1 LAPVFASRRRRLL
14 ALALVAGLAALLL
27 APAGALAGALTPE
40 SGGSP
45 NANQIDSL
53 YKILLYVALFVFVTV
68 EGALLYSLIRFRGRR
83 GLVPAQIRG
92 NTNLEI
98 SWTVAAALVLAVLTG
113 VTFAKLPSIKN
124 PAPSGPDGVALANG
138 KLVAAVDQ
146 PPPPGGKGLN
156 IDVNGQQYI
165 WRFTYPNGAYSYT
178 TMVVP
183 VDTTVI
189 LRIRSQDVA
198 HSWWIPKLGPKAD
211 AIPGYTNKDWFK
223 IPRPGVFRGQCDELC
238 GRNHAN
244 MVASVRAI
252 PADEYQAWVT
262 RQKQLIQQA
271 NQLAVQQRK
280 SESPIPG

>member
-1 LAPVFASRRRRLL
+1 MAPVLASRRRLL

-27 APAGALAGALTPE
+27 VPAGALAGAVTPE

-45 NANQIDSL
+45 NANEIDSL

-68 EGALLYSLIRFRGRR
+68 EGALLYSLLRFRKRRR
-83 GLVPAQIRG
+83 GMVPAQIRG

-113 VTFAKLPSIKN
+113 VTFAKLPSIKD
-124 PAPSGPDGVALANG
+124 PAPSGPDGVAEANG
-138 KLVAAVDQ
+138 KLLAAVDQ
-146 PPPPGGKGLN
+146 PPPPGKALN

-198 HSWWIPKLGPKAD
+198 HSWWIPKLGPKFD
-211 AIPGYTNKDWFK
+211 AIPGYTNKNWFK
-223 IPRPGVFRGQCDELC
+223 IPRPGIFRGQCAELC

>member
-1 LAPVFASRRRRLL
+1 ML

-27 APAGALAGALTPE
+27 VPAGALAGAVTPE

-45 NANQIDSL
+45 NANDINSL

-68 EGALLYSLIRFRGRR
+68 EGALLYSLIRFRARR
-83 GLVPAQIRG
+83 GMVPAQIRG

-98 SWTVAAALVLAVLTG
+98 SWTVAAALVLAVLTA
-113 VTFAKLPSIKN
+113 VTFAKLPSIKD
-124 PAPSGPDGVALANG
+124 PAPSGPDGVAQANG
-138 KLVAAVDQ
+138 RLVAAVDQ
-146 PPPPGGKGLN
+146 PPPPGGKALN

-183 VDTTVI
+183 VETTVI

-198 HSWWIPKLGPKAD
+198 HSWWIPKLGPKFD
-211 AIPGYTNKDWFK
+211 AIPGYTNRNWFK
-223 IPRPGVFRGQCDELC
+223 IPKPGVFRGQCAELC

-252 PADEYQAWVT
+252 PAAEYQAWVT

-280 SESPIPG
+280 SQSPIPG

>member
-1 LAPVFASRRRRLL
+1 LAPVLAYRRRRLL
-14 ALALVAGLAALLL
+14 ALALLLV
-27 APAGALAGALTPE
+27 PTGALAGAVTPE

-45 NANQIDSL
+45 NANDISSL
-53 YKILLYVALFVFVTV
+53 YKVLLYVALFVFVTV

-83 GLVPAQIRG
+83 GMVPAQIRG

-98 SWTVAAALVLAVLTG
+98 SWTVAAALVLAVLTA
-113 VTFAKLPSIKN
+113 VTFAKLPSIKD
-124 PAPSGPDGVALANG
+124 PARSGPDGVAEANG
-138 KLVAAVDQ
+138 KLIAAVDQ
-146 PPPPGGKGLN
+146 PAPPGGKALR

-183 VDTTVI
+183 VDTTVV
-189 LRIRSQDVA
+189 LNIRSQDVA
-198 HSWWIPKLGPKAD
+198 HSWWIPKLGPKFD
-211 AIPGYTNKDWFK
+211 AIPGYTNKSWFK
-223 IPRPGVFRGQCDELC
+223 ATQAGVYRGQCAELC

-252 PADEYQAWVT
+252 PAGEYQAWVT

-271 NQLAVQQRK
+271 NQAAVQQRK

>member
-1 LAPVFASRRRRLL
+1 LAPVLASRRRRLL
-14 ALALVAGLAALLL
+14 VLVLVAGLAALLL
-27 APAGALAGALTPE
+27 VPAGALAGAVTPE

-45 NANQIDSL
+45 NANEIDSL

-68 EGALLYSLIRFRGRR
+68 EGALLYSLLRFRKRRR
-83 GLVPAQIRG
+83 GMVPAQIRG

-113 VTFAKLPSIKN
+113 VTFAKLPSIKD
-124 PAPSGPDGVALANG
+124 PAPSGPDAVAAANG
-138 KLVAAVDQ
+138 TLLAAVDQ
-146 PPPPGGKGLN
+146 PPPPGKALN

-198 HSWWIPKLGPKAD
+198 HSWWIPKLGPKFD
-211 AIPGYTNKDWFK
+211 AIPGYTNKNWFK
-223 IPRPGVFRGQCDELC
+223 IPRPGVFRGQCAELC